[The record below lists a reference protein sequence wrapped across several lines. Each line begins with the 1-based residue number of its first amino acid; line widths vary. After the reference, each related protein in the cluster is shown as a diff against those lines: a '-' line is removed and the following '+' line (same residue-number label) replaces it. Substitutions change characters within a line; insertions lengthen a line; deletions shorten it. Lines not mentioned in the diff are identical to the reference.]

1 MGEFSKDEEYDL
13 DQENLD
19 IPDYVTPDYDP
30 VEPDSRCQKLMN
42 GIQKQTSEILGQ
54 VFARKCDCEGNPIGM
69 ANVNPILDTQVYQ
82 VMFPEGN
89 VAEYSANVI
98 AECLYSQVDDE
109 GRQYLLLD

>member
-1 MGEFSKDEEYDL
+1 MPEADEW
-13 DQENLD
+13 
-19 IPDYVTPDYDP
+19 DP
-30 VEPDSRCQKLMN
+30 EANDRYISSEVKLPRN
-42 GIQKQTSEILGQ
+42 GSEILGQ

>member
-30 VEPDSRCQKLMN
+30 VEPDSSMPEADEWDPEANDQYISSEVKLPRN
-42 GIQKQTSEILGQ
+42 GSEILGQ
-54 VFARKCDCEGNPIGM
+54 VFARKCDSEGNPIGM

-89 VAEYSANVI
+89 VAEYSANV
-98 AECLYSQVDDE
+98 
-109 GRQYLLLD
+109 RQ